1 MISRTTI
8 SKQEPH
14 GPTPPRHAR
23 TFMAPTKDT
32 RQLNWFLAWAVV
44 FCDIGTSVYY
54 VPGILYGH
62 VRDATPFFVLLTTG
76 GFILLSLKYI
86 EISWRN
92 PEGGGVVTITTKAFG
107 PMWGCLGGMLIVV
120 DYFLTTAISAVAGFQ
135 YIGSVFPALDA
146 HVVLL
151 ACAGVAVL
159 CVLNIVGIR
168 ESATVALAM
177 ACTSFLV
184 NLFVIG
190 CAVLTMEIGAWH
202 AVLSKLGSGEGISHY
217 ELLVGFSSA
226 WLAFSGLE
234 SISQLS
240 PTMRFPLRRT
250 ARRAMIA
257 VIITMVITS
266 PVLTALSIGLLPE
279 HLKATESERFISE
292 LGTIVGGWTLKLAVV
307 VSASS
312 LLLFASNTA
321 IIGSYHVFLA
331 LVNSG
336 FLPKILSVR
345 NPTFNTPHVAVGIA
359 TLVPGFIILFS
370 QGEMK
375 LLGDMYAFGLL
386 GAFVFSS
393 LSLDSIR
400 WRLGRRDP
408 AFWLGVFTTMM
419 VMVAWG
425 VNLVEKHL
433 ATYFGGAV
441 TALGMLVAV
450 GVRRAWFLD
459 LLIQVP
465 FIQRLQARAYRA
477 SEDLVEDELKGL
489 MTLAEAVEVKPLYS
503 SSTLLALRDESPRL
517 IQEGITRARG
527 KGESA
532 LYCIYV
538 EEWPGLFAGA
548 TPHAPNEEGL
558 RTLRAALQAVREK
571 NIEIIPIWAV
581 SHNAAEAIAN
591 AAKALEVD
599 SVIIGAS
606 RRNAFYHMLRG
617 HVVKGL
623 MKKLPRNCHLM
634 ISN

>member
-1 MISRTTI
+1 M
-8 SKQEPH
+8 E
-14 GPTPPRHAR
+14 
-23 TFMAPTKDT
+23 PTKDT

-135 YIGSVFPALDA
+135 YIGSAFPALDS
-146 HVVLL
+146 HIVLL
-151 ACAGVAVL
+151 ACAGVGILA
-159 CVLNIVGIR
+159 VLNIVGIR
-168 ESATVALAM
+168 ESATVALVM
-177 ACTSFLV
+177 ACASFLV
-184 NLFVIG
+184 NLCVIAI
-190 CAVLTMEIGAWH
+190 AVFTMDGAQWST
-202 AVLSKLGSGEGISHY
+202 VLSKIGSGRGISHY

-257 VIITMVITS
+257 VIVTMIITS
-266 PVLTALSIGLLPE
+266 PILTALSIGLLPE

-292 LGTIVGGWTLKLAVV
+292 LGMIVGGLTVKLAVV

-312 LLLFASNTA
+312 LLLFAANTA

-331 LVNSG
+331 LVNGG

-345 NPTFNTPHVAVGIA
+345 NPTFNTPHIAVAVA
-359 TLVPGFIILFS
+359 TAVPALVIFFS
-370 QGEMK
+370 AGEMK

-408 AFWLGVFTTMM
+408 VFWLGVLTTIM

-425 VNLVEKHL
+425 VNLVEKQL

-441 TALGMLVAV
+441 TAVGMLIAV

-459 LLIQVP
+459 MLIQIP

-489 MTLAEAVEVKPLYS
+489 MTLAEAVQVKPLYS

-517 IQEGITRARG
+517 LQEGITRARG
-527 KGESA
+527 RGESA

-538 EEWPGLFAGA
+538 EEWPGLFAGT
-548 TPHAPNEEGL
+548 TPHAPNEEGM
-558 RTLRAALQAVREK
+558 RTLRAALHAVREK
-571 NIEIIPIWAV
+571 NMEIIPIWAV

-623 MKKLPRNCHLM
+623 MKKLPRTCHLM
-634 ISN
+634 ITN

>member
-1 MISRTTI
+1 M
-8 SKQEPH
+8 Q
-14 GPTPPRHAR
+14 
-23 TFMAPTKDT
+23 PTKDT

-62 VRDATPFFVLLTTG
+62 VKDATPFFVLLTTG
-76 GFILLSLKYI
+76 GFILLALKYI

-107 PMWGCLGGMLIVV
+107 PMWGCLGGMLITV
-120 DYFLTTAISAVAGFQ
+120 DYFLTTAISAVSGFQ
-135 YIGSVFPALDA
+135 YIGSVFPALDSHIVA
-146 HVVLL
+146 L
-151 ACAGVAVL
+151 ACVGVGVL
-159 CVLNIVGIR
+159 AALNIVGIR
-168 ESATVALAM
+168 ESATVALVM
-177 ACTSFLV
+177 ACASFLV
-184 NLFVIG
+184 NLVVIG
-190 CAVLTMEIGAWH
+190 FAFISMDGSQWH
-202 AVLSKLGSGEGISHY
+202 MVISKLGTDRELSSY
-217 ELLVGFSSA
+217 ELLVGFSAA

-250 ARRAMIA
+250 TRWAMGA
-257 VIITMVITS
+257 VIVSMVITS

-279 HLKATESERFISE
+279 HFKATESERFISE
-292 LGTIVGGWTLKLAVV
+292 LGLIVGGYGIKLAVV
-307 VSASS
+307 LTASS
-312 LLLFASNTA
+312 LLLFAANTA

-331 LVNSG
+331 LVRGG
-336 FLPKILSVR
+336 FLPQILAMR

-359 TLVPGFIILFS
+359 TIVPALVILMS
-370 QGEMK
+370 GGQMK
-375 LLGDMYAFGLL
+375 ILGDMYAFGLL

-400 WRLGRRDP
+400 WTLGRRDP
-408 AFWLGVFTTMM
+408 GFWLGVFTTLM
-419 VMVAWG
+419 VMVAWA
-425 VNLVEKHL
+425 VNLVEKPL

-441 TALGMLVAV
+441 TMIGMLVAV
-450 GVRRAWFLD
+450 GVRRAWFVD
-459 LLIQVP
+459 LLVQIPV
-465 FIQRLQARAYRA
+465 IQRLQARAYRA
-477 SEDLVEDELKGL
+477 SEDFVEDELKGL

-503 SSTLLALRDESPRL
+503 SSTMLALRDEAPRL
-517 IQEGITRARG
+517 IQEGITRVKG
-527 KGESA
+527 LGESA

-548 TPHAPNEEGL
+548 TPHVPNEQGL

-591 AAKALEVD
+591 AAKVLDVD

-606 RRNAFYHMLRG
+606 RRSAFYHMLRG

-623 MKKLPRNCHLM
+623 MKKLPRTCHLM

>member
-1 MISRTTI
+1 M
-8 SKQEPH
+8 Q
-14 GPTPPRHAR
+14 
-23 TFMAPTKDT
+23 PTKNT
-32 RQLNWFLAWAVV
+32 RQLNWFLTWAVV

-62 VRDATPFFVLLTTG
+62 VKDATPFFVLLTTG

-107 PMWGCLGGMLIVV
+107 PMWGCLGGMLITV

-135 YIGSVFPALDA
+135 YIGSAFPVLDA
-146 HVVLL
+146 HIVLL
-151 ACAGVAVL
+151 ACLGVGVL
-159 CVLNIVGIR
+159 AALNIIGIR
-168 ESATVALAM
+168 ESAAVALVM
-177 ACTSFLV
+177 ACASFLV
-184 NLFVIG
+184 NLAVIG
-190 CAVLTMEIGAWH
+190 AAILEMDASQWQAVIG
-202 AVLSKLGSGEGISHY
+202 KLGTGRNISSY

-240 PTMRFPLRRT
+240 PAMRLPLRRT
-250 ARRAMIA
+250 TRWAMAA
-257 VIITMVITS
+257 VMITMVVTA

-292 LGTIVGGWTLKLAVV
+292 LGSIVGGLGIKLAVV
-307 VSASS
+307 LTASS
-312 LLLFASNTA
+312 LLLFAANTA

-331 LVNSG
+331 LVKGG
-336 FLPKILSVR
+336 FLPKIIAVR
-345 NPTFNTPHVAVGIA
+345 NIAFNTPHIAVVMA
-359 TLVPGFIILFS
+359 TFVPVLVIFIS
-370 QGEMK
+370 HGEMK
-375 LLGDMYAFGLL
+375 ILGDMYAFGLL

-393 LSLDSIR
+393 LSLDAIR
-400 WRLGRRDP
+400 WRLGRRDIG
-408 AFWLGVFTTMM
+408 FWLGVLTTAM

-425 VNLVEKHL
+425 VNLVEKQL

-441 TALGMLVAV
+441 TLIGMITAV
-450 GVRRAWFLD
+450 GVRRAWFVD
-459 LLIQVP
+459 LLVQIP

-477 SEDLVEDELKGL
+477 SEGLVEEELKGL
-489 MTLAEAVEVKPLYS
+489 VTLAEAIEVKALYPA
-503 SSTLLALRDESPRL
+503 STLLAVRDESPRL
-517 IQEGITRARG
+517 IQEGIFRAKG

-538 EEWPGLFAGA
+538 EEWPGLFAGE
-548 TPHAPNEEGL
+548 TPHVPNELGIQ
-558 RTLRAALQAVREK
+558 TLKTTLKAVREK
-571 NIEIIPIWAV
+571 QIEIIPIWAV

-591 AAKALEVD
+591 AAKALDVD

-606 RRNAFYHMLRG
+606 RRSAFYHMLRG

-623 MKKLPRNCHLM
+623 MKRLPRDCHLM
-634 ISN
+634 ICN